1 MQTPASASQM
11 EFPYYPPESYPLL
24 SSEDAPTIFREPT
37 PELSA
42 VPIPP
47 PFQYSSSSLS
57 AALEE
62 RPAFLGHSL
71 FAEQTPMNISFAH
84 TPESSSTS
92 SPYTYAQEFYDSS
105 MLLDDFSDQTQS
117 ITDRNTL
124 PTYYSHHNA
133 DGLVPNDNGV
143 CPAGP
148 SRIEQHQPDTID
160 KSPDLSALSLPNQ
173 PLFFNESP
181 LSFASPELS
190 SAPSSPYGQTGISSI
205 ASSPATPAPMELSSE
220 SVPSQSLLFSQSI
233 ADDTAASTSAAKETS
248 TRKQLQGPIRLSA
261 LLPLSECVNLLYQC
275 AVLSLHQQYILTTIC
290 LW

>member
-1 MQTPASASQM
+1 M
-11 EFPYYPPESYPLL
+11 
-24 SSEDAPTIFREPT
+24 
-37 PELSA
+37 
-42 VPIPP
+42 PIPP

-92 SPYTYAQEFYDSS
+92 SPYSYAQEFYDGS

-148 SRIEQHQPDTID
+148 SRIEQHQANADTID
-160 KSPDLSALSLPNQ
+160 KAPNLSALSLPNQ

-190 SAPSSPYGQTGISSI
+190 SAPSSPFGQTGISSI
-205 ASSPATPAPMELSSE
+205 ASSPVTPAPMELSSE
-220 SVPSQSLLFSQSI
+220 SVPSQSLLFSQST
-233 ADDTAASTSAAKETS
+233 ADDTAASISTAKELS
-248 TRKQLQGPIRLSA
+248 TRKQSQGHIRLSA
-261 LLPLSECVNLLYQC
+261 LLPLSE
-275 AVLSLHQQYILTTIC
+275 
-290 LW
+290 